1 MCTELTT
8 GKRKKLYASKSE
20 RRRASAKQT
29 TGGQKSCTVKTVA
42 TVSTRVWD
50 VRNVLGMR
58 IVEIPLVGGKTRS
71 EVQYLCTWDKY
82 PDSDATWD
90 PEKNVNEQSTLHRP
104 NDTQFFLV
112 EVIMTAYSSD
122 EPPARTCR
130 DYFSPILHD
139 ELTTYP
145 LLSSSQTGGT
155 RLSGHP
161 NKRGT
166 DW

>member
-1 MCTELTT
+1 M
-8 GKRKKLYASKSE
+8 GKRKKLYDSKAE
-20 RRRASAKQT
+20 QRRAAAKRT
-29 TGGQKSCTVKTVA
+29 TGGKKACTVKTVA

-50 VRNVLGMR
+50 MCNVLGMR
-58 IVEIPLVGGKTRS
+58 IVEIPLVGRKKRS
-71 EVQYLCTWDKY
+71 EVQYLCAWDKY
-82 PDSDATWD
+82 PDSDATWE

-112 EVIMTAYSSD
+112 EVILTAHSSD
-122 EPPARTCR
+122 ELPARTRR

-145 LLSSSQTGGT
+145 LLSSSQTGGK
-155 RLSGHP
+155 RFAGHP
-161 NKRGT
+161 DERGT